1 MFDCKCKINNL
12 SDGGVNMSIQINN
25 VITPSAEQWKNVIL
39 GARNPLN
46 SWEKSDSVILD
57 GLFVL
62 GKNDE
67 NLMKKLCKA
76 GPDHRK
82 FMRMLPVQC
91 NIVAPL
97 FWVAEHDTYKIGT
110 TRNSCSFMH
119 KGVSKPFS
127 LEDFSIENGAE
138 SELLKIINTL
148 NFLRENYLKNKD
160 IKIFRMIRELLPQ
173 GYNVKYTW
181 CANYEVLYNIY
192 YARKNHRLEEWKN
205 FCDWIEALPH
215 FKEIVLGEENND
227 VFL

>member
-1 MFDCKCKINNL
+1 M
-12 SDGGVNMSIQINN
+12 
-25 VITPSAEQWKNVIL
+25 
-39 GARNPLN
+39 
-46 SWEKSDSVILD
+46 
-57 GLFVL
+57 
-62 GKNDE
+62 
-67 NLMKKLCKA
+67 
-76 GPDHRK
+76 
-82 FMRMLPVQC
+82 
-91 NIVAPL
+91 
-97 FWVAEHDTYKIGT
+97 
-110 TRNSCSFMH
+110 
-119 KGVSKPFS
+119 VSKPFS
-127 LEDFSIENGAE
+127 LEDFSIEDGAE

>member
-1 MFDCKCKINNL
+1 
-12 SDGGVNMSIQINN
+12 MSIQINN

-127 LEDFSIENGAE
+127 LEDFSIEDGAE

-160 IKIFRMIRELLPQ
+160 IKIFRMIRGLLPQ

>member
-1 MFDCKCKINNL
+1 
-12 SDGGVNMSIQINN
+12 MSIQINN

-46 SWEKSDSVILD
+46 SWVKSDSVILD

-67 NLMKKLCKA
+67 NLMKKLCEA

-127 LEDFSIENGAE
+127 LEDFSIEDGAE

>member
-1 MFDCKCKINNL
+1 
-12 SDGGVNMSIQINN
+12 MSIQINN

-97 FWVAEHDTYKIGT
+97 FWVTEHDTYKIGT

-181 CANYEVLYNIY
+181 CANYEVLYN
-192 YARKNHRLEEWKN
+192 
-205 FCDWIEALPH
+205 
-215 FKEIVLGEENND
+215 
-227 VFL
+227 

>member
-1 MFDCKCKINNL
+1 
-12 SDGGVNMSIQINN
+12 MSIQINN

-192 YARKNHRLEEWKN
+192 HARKNHRLEEWKN
-205 FCDWIEALPH
+205 FCDWIEKLP
-215 FKEIVLGEENND
+215 FGY
-227 VFL
+227 VFFTK

>member
-1 MFDCKCKINNL
+1 
-12 SDGGVNMSIQINN
+12 MSIQINN

-138 SELLKIINTL
+138 SELLKIIDTL

>member
-1 MFDCKCKINNL
+1 
-12 SDGGVNMSIQINN
+12 MSIQINN

-192 YARKNHRLEEWKN
+192 YARKNHRLEEWKY

-215 FKEIVLGEENND
+215 FKEIVLGGENND

>member
-1 MFDCKCKINNL
+1 
-12 SDGGVNMSIQINN
+12 MSIQINN

-46 SWEKSDSVILD
+46 SWDKSDSVILD

-62 GKNDE
+62 GKNDK

-127 LEDFSIENGAE
+127 LEDFSIEDGAE

-192 YARKNHRLEEWKN
+192 HARKNHRLEEWKY
-205 FCDWIEALPH
+205 FCNWIEALPH

-227 VFL
+227 AFL

>member
-1 MFDCKCKINNL
+1 
-12 SDGGVNMSIQINN
+12 MSIQINN

-46 SWEKSDSVILD
+46 SWSKSDSVILD

-67 NLMKKLCKA
+67 NLMKKLCEA

-127 LEDFSIENGAE
+127 LEDFSIEDGAE

-148 NFLRENYLKNKD
+148 NFLRENFLKNKD

-215 FKEIVLGEENND
+215 FKEIVLGGENND

>member
-1 MFDCKCKINNL
+1 MKNNNL
-12 SDGGVNMSIQINN
+12 SDGGVNVSIQINN

-192 YARKNHRLEEWKN
+192 H
-205 FCDWIEALPH
+205 C
-215 FKEIVLGEENND
+215 KEKSSFRRMEI
-227 VFL
+227 FL

>member
-1 MFDCKCKINNL
+1 
-12 SDGGVNMSIQINN
+12 MSIQINN

-67 NLMKKLCKA
+67 NLMKKLCEA

-127 LEDFSIENGAE
+127 LEDFSIEDGAE

-215 FKEIVLGEENND
+215 FKEIVLGGENND

>member
-1 MFDCKCKINNL
+1 
-12 SDGGVNMSIQINN
+12 MSIQINN

-67 NLMKKLCKA
+67 NLMKKLCEA

-127 LEDFSIENGAE
+127 LEDFSIEDGAE

-215 FKEIVLGEENND
+215 FKEIVFGGLNNG
-227 VFL
+227 

>member
-1 MFDCKCKINNL
+1 
-12 SDGGVNMSIQINN
+12 MSIQINN

-46 SWEKSDSVILD
+46 SWDKSDSVILD

-67 NLMKKLCKA
+67 NLMKKLCEA

-127 LEDFSIENGAE
+127 LEDFSIEDGAE

-215 FKEIVLGEENND
+215 FKEIVLGGENND

>member
-1 MFDCKCKINNL
+1 MEFMFNCKRKINNL

-127 LEDFSIENGAE
+127 LEDFSIEDGAE

-205 FCDWIEALPH
+205 FCDWIEKLP
-215 FKEIVLGEENND
+215 FSY
-227 VFL
+227 VFFTK

>member
-1 MFDCKCKINNL
+1 
-12 SDGGVNMSIQINN
+12 MSIQINN

-192 YARKNHRLEEWKN
+192 YARKNHRLEEWKY
-205 FCDWIEALPH
+205 FCDWIKELPYGDI
-215 FKEIVLGEENND
+215 FFAE
-227 VFL
+227 

>member
-1 MFDCKCKINNL
+1 
-12 SDGGVNMSIQINN
+12 MSIQINN

-127 LEDFSIENGAE
+127 LEDFSIEDGAE

-205 FCDWIEALPH
+205 FCDWIEKLP
-215 FKEIVLGEENND
+215 FSY
-227 VFL
+227 VFFTK

>member
-1 MFDCKCKINNL
+1 
-12 SDGGVNMSIQINN
+12 MSIQINN
-25 VITPSAEQWKNVIL
+25 VITPSGEQWKNVIL

-119 KGVSKPFS
+119 KGLSKPFS
-127 LEDFSIENGAE
+127 LEDFSIEHGAE

-181 CANYEVLYNIY
+181 YANYEVLYNIY